1 MREQAHQRLTP
12 RITLGTKLLERL
24 DGDRARE
31 EVARLREALTDVLLE
46 AEGRHDIIARIATS
60 ALSLDRQ

>member
-1 MREQAHQRLTP
+1 MRCTTASACAADLRAAIVA
-12 RITLGTKLLERL
+12 R
-24 DGDRARE
+24 DRARD

-60 ALSLDRQ
+60 ALSIDHQ